1 MLVERK
7 EKRERIRVA
16 ESSGWSFLWKLDVVY
31 MGIYMGYMGVW
42 VTAFAF

>member
-16 ESSGWSFLWKLDVVY
+16 KSSGWSFLRKLDVVY
-31 MGIYMGYMGVW
+31 MGDSVCISE
-42 VTAFAF
+42 TLI